1 MKAVRV
7 ERIKT
12 SAKKPRVV
20 VAMSGGVDSSVAA
33 ALLKEAG
40 FEVIGVFM
48 KFWTPRQTRGKQ
60 NRIENKCCS
69 VEAQAD
75 ARQVAAKLKIP
86 FYTVNA
92 EKEFKKRVVDYFIKE
107 YAAGRTPNPCVECNH
122 YIKFGLLLDKAK
134 AFDADFLA
142 TGHYCRIKWKSQIT
156 NHKSQIVYK
165 LLMAKDKNKDQSYFL
180 YTLTQAKL
188 KKIIFPIGDYA
199 KSKVRKMAKK
209 FGLPVFE
216 KRDSQEVCFVN
227 TDLYRFLRPRINAD
241 KGPIIAT
248 SGKKVGEHKG
258 LAYYTIG
265 QRKGL
270 NIGGTGPYYVV
281 QKDFKN
287 NALIVANSDKDKLLY
302 QKEMI
307 IESVNW
313 INLEP
318 QRRVETK
325 QGFSCK
331 VKIRYLA
338 QAVPAIIKKRKNGY
352 SVVFNQPQKALTSG
366 QAAVFYLK
374 DELLGGGTIS

>member
-1 MKAVRV
+1 MKTG
-7 ERIKT
+7 ESKRIKN

-48 KFWTPRQTRGKQ
+48 KFWTPRQARGKQ

-69 VEAQAD
+69 AQAQAD

-107 YAAGRTPNPCVECNH
+107 YTAGRTPNPCVECNH

-134 AFDADFLA
+134 AFGADFLA
-142 TGHYCRIKWKSQIT
+142 TGHYAKISQ
-156 NHKSQIVYK
+156 NSKGKRQK
-165 LLMAKDKNKDQSYFL
+165 LLIAKDQNKDQSYFL
-180 YTLTQAKL
+180 YTLTQDKL
-188 KKIIFPIGDYA
+188 KKIIFPIGDYT
-199 KSKVRKMAKK
+199 KPEVRKMAKK
-209 FGLPVFE
+209 FKLPVFE
-216 KRDSQEVCFVN
+216 KRDSQEICFIN
-227 TDLYRFLRPRINAD
+227 TDLYGFLKPRIKAEN
-241 KGPIIAT
+241 GLIIT
-248 SGKKVGEHKG
+248 VSGKKVGEHKG

-270 NIGGTGPYYVV
+270 NVGGTGPYYVV
-281 QKDFKN
+281 KKDFKN
-287 NALIVANSDKDKLLY
+287 NALIVAGSDKDKLLY
-302 QKEMI
+302 RKEMI
-307 IESVNW
+307 VGNVNW
-313 INLEP
+313 INNP
-318 QRRVETK
+318 PAGGQCR
-325 QGFSCK
+325 
-331 VKIRYLA
+331 VKIRYLT
-338 QAVPAIIKKRKNGY
+338 QAVSAIVKKRKNGY
-352 SVVFNQPQKALTSG
+352 LITFNQPQKAVTSG